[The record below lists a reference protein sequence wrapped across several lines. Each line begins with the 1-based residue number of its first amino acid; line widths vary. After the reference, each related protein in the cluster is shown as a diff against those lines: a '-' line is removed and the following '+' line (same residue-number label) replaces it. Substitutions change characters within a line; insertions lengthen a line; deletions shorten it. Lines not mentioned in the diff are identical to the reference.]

1 MKLIIA
7 GSREGFTYEDVLN
20 AFDNL
25 IDSPITE
32 IVSGGARGV
41 DRFGEQL
48 AKTKGIPLVVK
59 PADWNKHGKSAG
71 YIRNKEMAE
80 YADALLALWDGE
92 SKGTKHMIDLA
103 LKNNLEVH
111 IKRKDQT
118 K

>member
-7 GSREGFTYEDVLN
+7 GSREGFTYEDVVE
-20 AFDNL
+20 AFDSL
-25 IDSPITE
+25 IDAVVSE

-48 AKTKGIPLVVK
+48 AKARGIPLTIK
-59 PADWNKHGKSAG
+59 PADWDKYGKSAG

-92 SKGTKHMIDLA
+92 SRGTKHMIDLA
-103 LKNNLEVH
+103 KKNNLKVH
-111 IKRKDQT
+111 IYPLV
-118 K
+118 

>member
-7 GSREGFTYEDVLN
+7 GSREGFTYEDVVE
-20 AFDNL
+20 AFDSL
-25 IDSPITE
+25 IDTVVSE

-48 AKTKGIPLVVK
+48 AKARGIPLNVK
-59 PADWNKHGKSAG
+59 PANWDKYGKSAG

-92 SKGTKHMIDLA
+92 SRGTKHMIDLA
-103 LKNNLEVH
+103 KKNNLKVH
-111 IKRKDQT
+111 IYPLV
-118 K
+118 